1 MPPGLGEMGV
11 KWPGR
16 RQKMP
21 PAQGA
26 RGQKGRGSRL
36 PKSAVG
42 DGAGAEPEVP
52 RHPLPHPADDLAHG
66 EGGGH
71 GADPQALHLA
81 QVKHYTRA
89 AQQLCI
95 SQPSLSHAI
104 RQLEGELG
112 VPLFEKTGRN
122 TTLTPFGETFLTT
135 VHQTLG
141 TLEEGVETLRR
152 SARGEGLIRLGF
164 LRRLGSRY
172 IPQLAAEFL
181 AAHPARNLSFTF
193 HTDRTQGLV
202 ESLLHRQCDLVF
214 CSQPDPALPL
224 TAVPVVRQ
232 ELVLITPKDH
242 PLAGRGAVDLAQAL
256 PYPMVYFTREAG
268 FRRVVDG
275 LFADAGGAPRI
286 AYETEEDQV
295 IAGLVAQGFGIAVV
309 PQMELLHKLEVAV
322 LKITAPDYRWEVFLT
337 TCDGL
342 FLAPAARDFRDFAL
356 RRSQEGR

>member
-36 PKSAVG
+36 AKPAVG

-81 QVKHYTRA
+81 Q
-89 AQQLCI
+89 
-95 SQPSLSHAI
+95 
-104 RQLEGELG
+104 
-112 VPLFEKTGRN
+112 
-122 TTLTPFGETFLTT
+122 
-135 VHQTLG
+135 
-141 TLEEGVETLRR
+141 
-152 SARGEGLIRLGF
+152 
-164 LRRLGSRY
+164 
-172 IPQLAAEFL
+172 
-181 AAHPARNLSFTF
+181 
-193 HTDRTQGLV
+193 
-202 ESLLHRQCDLVF
+202 
-214 CSQPDPALPL
+214 
-224 TAVPVVRQ
+224 
-232 ELVLITPKDH
+232 
-242 PLAGRGAVDLAQAL
+242 AL

-268 FRRVVDG
+268 LRRVVDG
-275 LFADAGGAPRI
+275 LFAAAGGAPRI

-322 LKITAPDYRWEVFLT
+322 LKITSPDYRWEVFLT

>member
-1 MPPGLGEMGV
+1 
-11 KWPGR
+11 
-16 RQKMP
+16 MP

-26 RGQKGRGSRL
+26 GGQKGRGSRL
-36 PKSAVG
+36 PKPAVG

-181 AAHPARNLSFTF
+181 AAHPARNLSFAF

-268 FRRVVDG
+268 LRRVVDG
-275 LFADAGGAPRI
+275 LSAAAGAPPRI

>member
-1 MPPGLGEMGV
+1 M
-11 KWPGR
+11 
-16 RQKMP
+16 
-21 PAQGA
+21 
-26 RGQKGRGSRL
+26 
-36 PKSAVG
+36 
-42 DGAGAEPEVP
+42 
-52 RHPLPHPADDLAHG
+52 
-66 EGGGH
+66 
-71 GADPQALHLA
+71 
-81 QVKHYTRA
+81 KHYTRA

-224 TAVPVVRQ
+224 TAVPVARQ
-232 ELVLITPKDH
+232 ELVLITPRTI
-242 PLAGRGAVDLAQAL
+242 PWRAGGRWTWPRRCPIPWSTSPGRPACAGWWTGCSPRRGA
-256 PYPMVYFTREAG
+256 PPPSPMRPWRTR
-268 FRRVVDG
+268 
-275 LFADAGGAPRI
+275 
-286 AYETEEDQV
+286 
-295 IAGLVAQGFGIAVV
+295 
-309 PQMELLHKLEVAV
+309 
-322 LKITAPDYRWEVFLT
+322 
-337 TCDGL
+337 
-342 FLAPAARDFRDFAL
+342 
-356 RRSQEGR
+356 

>member
-1 MPPGLGEMGV
+1 MNLDHL
-11 KWPGR
+11 R
-16 RQKMP
+16 YF
-21 PAQGA
+21 AC
-26 RGQKGRGSRL
+26 
-36 PKSAVG
+36 
-42 DGAGAEPEVP
+42 
-52 RHPLPHPADDLAHG
+52 
-66 EGGGH
+66 
-71 GADPQALHLA
+71 LA

-193 HTDRTQGLV
+193 HTDRTQGLG

-242 PLAGRGAVDLAQAL
+242 PLAGRGAVADPSLIRQFQGGAAADKEEQARRVFDALREFDHEAVTEIYAQCPDTAGLGLAVANRL
-256 PYPMVYFTREAG
+256 KKAAG
-268 FRRVVDG
+268 FH
-275 LFADAGGAPRI
+275 
-286 AYETEEDQV
+286 V
-295 IAGLVAQGFGIAVV
+295 I
-309 PQMELLHKLEVAV
+309 EV
-322 LKITAPDYRWEVFLT
+322 
-337 TCDGL
+337 
-342 FLAPAARDFRDFAL
+342 
-356 RRSQEGR
+356 

>member
-1 MPPGLGEMGV
+1 M
-11 KWPGR
+11 
-16 RQKMP
+16 
-21 PAQGA
+21 
-26 RGQKGRGSRL
+26 
-36 PKSAVG
+36 
-42 DGAGAEPEVP
+42 
-52 RHPLPHPADDLAHG
+52 
-66 EGGGH
+66 
-71 GADPQALHLA
+71 
-81 QVKHYTRA
+81 
-89 AQQLCI
+89 
-95 SQPSLSHAI
+95 
-104 RQLEGELG
+104 
-112 VPLFEKTGRN
+112 
-122 TTLTPFGETFLTT
+122 GETFLTT

-141 TLEEGVETLRR
+141 TLEEGVVDPPPRR
-152 SARGEGLIRLGF
+152 PGGGLIRLGF

-242 PLAGRGAVDLAQAL
+242 PLAGRGRWTWPRRCPIPWSTSPGRPAC
-256 PYPMVYFTREAG
+256 AG
-268 FRRVVDG
+268 WWTGCSPRRG
-275 LFADAGGAPRI
+275 RPRI

-322 LKITAPDYRWEVFLT
+322 LKITAPRLSVGGVSDHLRRVVPGPGGP
-337 TCDGL
+337 GL
-342 FLAPAARDFRDFAL
+342 RDFAL

>member
-11 KWPGR
+11 KWHGPAA
-16 RQKMP
+16 KNA
-21 PAQGA
+21 PAQGPGA
-26 RGQKGRGSRL
+26 KGQGSRL
-36 PKSAVG
+36 PKPAVG

-122 TTLTPFGETFLTT
+122 TTLPPFGETFLTT

-172 IPQLAAEFL
+172 ISQLAAEFL

-268 FRRVVDG
+268 LRRVVDG
-275 LFADAGGAPRI
+275 LFAAAGGAPRI

-309 PQMELLHKLEVAV
+309 RQMELLHELGVAV

>member
-26 RGQKGRGSRL
+26 GGQKGRGSRL
-36 PKSAVG
+36 PKPAVG

-122 TTLTPFGETFLTT
+122 TTLPPFGETFLTT

-141 TLEEGVETLRR
+141 TLE
-152 SARGEGLIRLGF
+152 ARGEGLIRLGF

-172 IPQLAAEFL
+172 ISQLAAEFL

-268 FRRVVDG
+268 LRRVVDG
-275 LFADAGGAPRI
+275 LFAAAGGAPRI